1 MRVFTNADGQSWVAK
16 AVEEDT
22 PRHHGTWYLVFHP
35 ESDAAHLY
43 PVPEIRWQNAATA
56 ARTLKAMSEF
66 ELRRRAN
73 SAVRRGTVLASTAR
87 V

>member
-1 MRVFTNADGQSWVAK
+1 MRVFSNDDGQKWVAK

-35 ESDAAHLY
+35 ENDASLLH
-43 PVPEIRWQNAATA
+43 PVPEIRWQTAATA
-56 ARTLKAMSEF
+56 DRTLKSMSEF
-66 ELRRRAN
+66 ELRRRTN
-73 SAVRRGTVLASTAR
+73 SAVRRGTVLASSAR

>member
-1 MRVFTNADGQSWVAK
+1 MRVFTNDDGLKWVAK

-35 ESDAAHLY
+35 FDDASLLH
-43 PVPEIRWQNAATA
+43 PVPEIRWQTAATA
-56 ARTLKAMSEF
+56 ARTLATMSEF

-73 SAVRRGTVLASTAR
+73 AAARRGTVLASSAR

>member
-1 MRVFTNADGQSWVAK
+1 MRVFTNTDGQTWVAK

-35 ESDAAHLY
+35 ESDAAHAY
-43 PVPEIRWQNAATA
+43 AVPEIRWQNAATA
-56 ARTLKAMSEF
+56 ARTLTAMSEF